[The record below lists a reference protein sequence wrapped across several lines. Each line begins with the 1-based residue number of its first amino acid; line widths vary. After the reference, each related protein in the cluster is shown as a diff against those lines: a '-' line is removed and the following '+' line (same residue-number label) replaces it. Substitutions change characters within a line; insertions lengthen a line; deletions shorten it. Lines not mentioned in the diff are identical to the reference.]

1 MVVVVVV
8 GLSGSGLLQ
17 PPLGAY
23 RPPAPS
29 VSSSTRAHWLQEADP
44 QVSSAHRGAG
54 RREGDQSPSVSIRNH
69 LNTLTD
75 NDKPPESK

>member
-1 MVVVVVV
+1 MSGGGGYV
-8 GLSGSGLLQ
+8 SGSGLSRL
-17 PPLGAY
+17 PLRAY
-23 RPPAPS
+23 RPPSPS
-29 VSSSTRAHWLQEADP
+29 VSPGTRADWVREADP